1 MVRILLLCCHNCSSL
16 PGTVYLRYEEHQS
29 LTNFA
34 IERPPDHSS
43 ASSYLKVKSETSI
56 APSARTSTYHTSLAE
71 SPREWVPPTPVVKPL
86 TLSSATNF
94 AKVPHIDTG
103 ISGVSV
109 PPQSTKHRRN
119 IVFVGETGAGKSS
132 AINLL
137 LEAGTPASVS
147 NDSQPCTQASAAYE
161 TTLNGTNY
169 SLWDTRGLGEG
180 RNFLQAIFRLG
191 RSSEKDLKKFL
202 KERHQ
207 RHELD
212 LLVFC
217 VRGARAIV
225 ASVDYYNKFCAITR
239 RLAAPVVIVVTQL
252 EKEKVMEDW
261 WNKNSSVL
269 EDLKMYFDD
278 HVCITTLAGHRRL
291 AESKKRLVELITK
304 NRRWEA
310 QESESYFGSAVQRTT
325 PSAPPSTRRNL
336 SPFRL
341 VRGGNVGDRSL
352 DRRPRNYPG
361 PSSIVPSARTS
372 TNHTALAESP
382 RESVPSN
389 PVVEPSTPSSAANF
403 AKVPHIDTD
412 ISGVSVPP
420 QSASEETS
428 SMQSSLHSISN
439 SRCAIIMHFKL
450 PDLEDV

>member
-1 MVRILLLCCHNCSSL
+1 M
-16 PGTVYLRYEEHQS
+16 
-29 LTNFA
+29 
-34 IERPPDHSS
+34 
-43 ASSYLKVKSETSI
+43 
-56 APSARTSTYHTSLAE
+56 
-71 SPREWVPPTPVVKPL
+71 
-86 TLSSATNF
+86 
-94 AKVPHIDTG
+94 
-103 ISGVSV
+103 
-109 PPQSTKHRRN
+109 
-119 IVFVGETGAGKSS
+119 
-132 AINLL
+132 
-137 LEAGTPASVS
+137 
-147 NDSQPCTQASAAYE
+147 
-161 TTLNGTNY
+161 
-169 SLWDTRGLGEG
+169 
-180 RNFLQAIFRLG
+180 
-191 RSSEKDLKKFL
+191 
-202 KERHQ
+202 
-207 RHELD
+207 
-212 LLVFC
+212 FC
-217 VRGARAIV
+217 VRGTRATA

-239 RLAAPVVIVVTQL
+239 RLAAPVVIVVTHL
-252 EKEKVMEDW
+252 EKEKVMEHW
-261 WNKNSSVL
+261 WNKNSSAL
-269 EDLKMYFDD
+269 EDLKMDFDD
-278 HVCITTLAGHRRL
+278 HICITTLAGHRRL

-325 PSAPPSTRRNL
+325 PSAPPRTRRNL